1 MIYLLWSVILFAAAV
16 ETVSVAELV
25 ILRILFLTSFFLELR
40 VLLVAKLVIPNILSS
55 ISLIL
60 ALYIYIYIYI
70 YIY

>member
-1 MIYLLWSVILFAAAV
+1 MIYLLWSVILFPAAV

-60 ALYIYIYIYI
+60 ALYIYIY
-70 YIY
+70 